1 LREND
6 GIGMLVRRH
15 AACQAKS
22 YVWSRT
28 WLAPLILG
36 IMWGSTA
43 YGLDPNRKLTQYV
56 HRIWQVQQGLPESS
70 IYSILQAR
78 DGFLWLGTQ
87 AGLVRFDGVDFTPL
101 ENIYPNAPTNVWI
114 RDVLEDASGALW
126 IATNESGVFRLA
138 DGEFTHFTQKE
149 GLPSDTV
156 LDVQAGRNG
165 DIWFCTPNG
174 LARFSDGAFQVFN
187 SAQGLSSTLVRAA
200 MMAHDGTI
208 WIGDDSPRVRT
219 WNGSKFTT
227 RKLTSLPAD
236 AVVRALASF
245 SDGTVWI
252 GTNVGLVQLK
262 DGKERLWT
270 VKDGLADNWILSLAE
285 GHNGSLFIA
294 TRNGFSRLRSGE
306 IDSFRPQDG
315 LSQSSVFSLFEDRE
329 GSLWVGTKHGL
340 NQFLDG
346 RGVPYTVTEGL
357 PTNDSGPVV
366 QDQHGNTWIGTLG
379 AGLSR
384 FDGKK
389 FTVLTTRDNLS
400 SNSINT
406 LVDQPDGSLWV
417 GTNRGLNRWR
427 EGHVDHA
434 YTSTQG
440 LPSNDIRCL
449 FLDRQRVLWVGTAAG
464 AVQFRDGHF
473 VRPPGLSITEPIL
486 AIGEDHNGRIYLA
499 TANDVTVYAS
509 GKSSDLLQ
517 NGSPLRGV
525 DAFYRD
531 REGLFWMGLI
541 GGGLRLVEDNKISS
555 FFMRDGLFDNEIFAI
570 VGDDQDRLWMA
581 CSKGIYSV
589 PRAELR
595 RFAADQLKKITSLPY
610 SPTDALRVIEC
621 KEGVQP
627 SASVA
632 QDGRLWFSTIRGLI
646 VLDPKHLQ
654 RNVPPPPVAIEEVT
668 VNGETEQPNRIEE
681 LAPGRKNLEFRYT
694 GLSFLNPTRIT
705 FRYMLEGFDKNWIDA
720 GTRREAFYTNL
731 PPGKFRFRVTA
742 CNVDGVCNDSGGSV
756 GFTLQSHYYQRIWF
770 FPLFVVIIGAAS
782 WLAYQLR
789 IRHLREQFHL
799 ILTER
804 NRIAR
809 ELHDTLIQGLSGITM
824 EMQALAGRV
833 TSPKERGTLEEIIQ
847 DAGTCLRE
855 TRRSVAGLRSANS
868 GLAAAIEQ
876 AARQLTETKD
886 IRLKLN
892 LEKTPAGLA
901 PDVEYNLVRIAQEA
915 VTNSVKH
922 SGARN
927 VEVALNYNSKA
938 VHLSVKDDGAGFAEN
953 GKTGHYGLIG
963 MKERATHI
971 GAGFELASTP
981 GRGTLISVVLPSGQ
995 NGNHNGLQVGQNGK
1009 HDD

>member
-1 LREND
+1 MHWRS
-6 GIGMLVRRH
+6 H
-15 AACQAKS
+15 AGFRPRPHA
-22 YVWSRT
+22 
-28 WLAPLILG
+28 WLTALILWAAFG
-36 IMWGSTA
+36 PAA
-43 YGLDPNRKLTQYV
+43 YALDPNRKLTQYV

-101 ENIYPNAPTNVWI
+101 ENIYADAPTNVWI
-114 RDVLEDASGALW
+114 RDVLEDSRGALW
-126 IATNESGVFRLA
+126 IATNESGLFRLE
-138 DGEFTHFTQKE
+138 DGAFTHYTQKD

-156 LDVQAGRNG
+156 LDVQAGRDG
-165 DIWFCTPNG
+165 DIWICTPNG
-174 LARFSDGAFQVFN
+174 LARFSDGKFQVYG
-187 SAQGLSSTLVRAA
+187 SAQGFSSNSVRAA
-200 MMAHDGTI
+200 MLARDGTV
-208 WIGDDSPRVRT
+208 WVGDDSPQVNV
-219 WNGSKFTT
+219 WDGSKFSP
-227 RKLTSLPAD
+227 RRLNSLPSD
-236 AVVRALASF
+236 AGVRVMAS
-245 SDGTVWI
+245 SANGTVWI
-252 GTNVGLVQLK
+252 GTNLGLVQLK

-270 VKDGLADNWILSLAE
+270 VKDGLADNWILSLTE
-285 GHNGSLFIA
+285 GRNGSLFIA
-294 TRNGFSRLRSGE
+294 TRNGFSRLRNGE

-346 RGVPYTVTEGL
+346 RAVPYTVNEGL

-366 QDQHGNTWIGTLG
+366 QDGHGITWIGTLG

-389 FTVLTTRDNLS
+389 FTVLTTHDGLA
-400 SNSINT
+400 SNFINT
-406 LVDQPDGSLWV
+406 LIDAQISNGDGTLWV
-417 GTNRGLNRWR
+417 GTNRGLNRLR
-427 EGHVDHA
+427 DGKVEQT
-434 YTSTQG
+434 YTSEQG
-440 LPSNDIRCL
+440 LPSNDIRSL
-449 FLDRQRVLWVGTAAG
+449 FVDREHVLWVGTAAG
-464 AVQFRDGHF
+464 AVQFRDGRF
-473 VRPPGLSITEPIL
+473 ARPPGLSITEPIL
-486 AIGEDHNGRIYLA
+486 TMGEDRNGRIYLA
-499 TANDVTVYAS
+499 TTNDVHVYAS
-509 GKSSDLLQ
+509 GKSNEFLQ
-517 NGSPLRGV
+517 NGLPLRGV

-531 REGLFWMGLI
+531 RDGLFWMGLI
-541 GGGLRLVEDNKISS
+541 GGGLRLVEDGKISS

-589 PRAELR
+589 PRADLR
-595 RFAADQLKKITSLPY
+595 KFAADQIKKITSLPY

-621 KEGVQP
+621 KPGVQP
-627 SASVA
+627 AASVA

-654 RNVPPPPVAIEEVT
+654 RNTPPPPIVIDEVT
-668 VNGETEQPNRIEE
+668 VNGESQQPAQIAN

-694 GLSFLNPTRIT
+694 GLSFLAPTRIT
-705 FRYMLEGFDKNWIDA
+705 FQYMLEGFDKTWINA

-742 CNVDGVCNDSGGSV
+742 CNIDGVCNEAGSSV
-756 GFTLQSHYYQRIWF
+756 DFVLQSHYYQRVWF
-770 FPLFVVIIGAAS
+770 FPLLVVVIGMAS

-824 EMQALAGRV
+824 EMQALAGRI
-833 TSPKERGTLEEIIQ
+833 TSPKERGTLEDIIQ

-855 TRRSVAGLRSANS
+855 TRRSVAGLRSTQS

-886 IRLKLN
+886 IRLKLK
-892 LEKTPAGLA
+892 LEKNPTGLA

-927 VEVALNYNSKA
+927 VEVALDYDAKA
-938 VHLSVKDDGAGFAEN
+938 VHLSVKDDGDGFAEN
-953 GKTGHYGLIG
+953 GKVGHYGLIG

-971 GAGFELASTP
+971 GADFELASAP
-981 GRGTLISVVLPSGQ
+981 GRGTLVSVVLPAGQ
-995 NGNHNGLQVGQNGK
+995 NGNHE
-1009 HDD
+1009 